1 MAIGRKTDGSY
12 YERGK
17 VTDKYANN
25 LIYNVLVMDDNP
37 EGALLE
43 SFAERGIH
51 ATVVKNKKTACKLL
65 DQGKFNIVFVSS
77 CFDGFGGPR
86 EPSVT
91 LCEITSGHPEMPVV
105 VLGEE
110 DSALAG
116 TRAIRGG
123 FADYLAKPVD
133 RIALGK
139 IISKYMPNHHA
150 PVIAS
155 VSHQLKTIYHIVGA
169 GSELAKTVELA
180 KKIAVTSTPVLISG
194 ESGTGK
200 ELIAHLIHTQSKRVN
215 GPYIR
220 VNCASLSESLI
231 ESELFG
237 HEKGAFTGAGSM
249 RKGRFERAHGGTLL
263 LDEITE
269 TPVAFQSQLLRA
281 LEEQDIERV
290 GGNET
295 INVNVR
301 VISTT
306 NRDILSEV
314 HKGNFRADLYYRLA
328 GIRLVV
334 PPLKQ
339 RREDIVPLVWHFIN
353 QLSPE
358 ANRSIER
365 LDPLMIEVFC
375 KYEWPGN
382 VRQLRNVVR
391 TSLILGTGSVLTLA
405 EVSWL
410 LDELNV
416 RPAAESSKLGEF
428 LGSMSLAEIERHAIV
443 ATLEQTDGNQVKA
456 AKVLGISDRTIREKV
471 KQYRKN
477 ESLLTAR

>member
-1 MAIGRKTDGSY
+1 MRDN
-12 YERGK
+12 R
-17 VTDKYANN
+17 VANI
-25 LIYNVLVMDDNP
+25 IYNVLVMDDNP
-37 EGALLE
+37 ERSLLE
-43 SFAERGIH
+43 CLAERGVR
-51 ATVVKNKKTACKLL
+51 ATVAKSKRSARKFL
-65 DQGKFNIVFVSS
+65 DQGKFNMVFVSS
-77 CFDGFGGPR
+77 CFDWFCHGAQPGVVL
-86 EPSVT
+86 S
-91 LCEITSGHPEMPVV
+91 EITCDNPEMPVV
-105 VLGEE
+105 MFGEE
-110 DSALAG
+110 DSAVAG
-116 TRAIRGG
+116 TCAIRAG
-123 FADYLAKPVD
+123 FADYLAKPAGKG
-133 RIALGK
+133 ALVKIVGK
-139 IISKYMPNHHA
+139 YLPNHEA

-155 VSHQLKTIYHIVGA
+155 THHQFKTLYHIVGV
-169 GSELAKTVELA
+169 GSELARTVELA
-180 KKIAVTSTPVLISG
+180 KKIAITSTPVLISG

-200 ELIAHLIHTQSKRVN
+200 ELIAHLIHNQSKRVN

-220 VNCASLSESLI
+220 VNCASLSESLM

-237 HEKGAFTGAGSM
+237 HEKGAFTGAGGL
-249 RKGRFERAHGGTLL
+249 RRGRFERAHGGTLL

-306 NRDILSEV
+306 NRDILSEM

-334 PPLKQ
+334 PPLKD
-339 RREDIVPLVWHFIN
+339 RLEDIVPLVWHFVN

-365 LDPLMIEVFC
+365 LDRRMIEVFC
-375 KYEWPGN
+375 KYRWPGN

-391 TSLILGTGSVLTLA
+391 TSLILGSGPILTLA
-405 EVSWL
+405 DVSWL

-416 RPAAESSKLGEF
+416 GGMNDSSKLSEF
-428 LGSMSLAEIERHAIV
+428 LGSISLAEIEKEAIV
-443 ATLEQTDGNQVKA
+443 ATLKQNDGNQLKA
-456 AKVLGISDRTIREKV
+456 AKVLGISDRTIREKI

>member
-1 MAIGRKTDGSY
+1 
-12 YERGK
+12 
-17 VTDKYANN
+17 VTDNHINN

-43 SFAERGIH
+43 SFASRGIH
-51 ATVVKNKKTACKLL
+51 AAVVKDKKSSRKLL
-65 DQGKFNIVFVSS
+65 DQGKFNVIFISS
-77 CFDGFGGPR
+77 GFDGFCRSKDLGI
-86 EPSVT
+86 T
-91 LCEITSGHPEMPVV
+91 LSEITFDHPEMPVV
-105 VLGEE
+105 ILGEE
-110 DSALAG
+110 DSAFAA
-116 TRAIRGG
+116 TCAIRAG

-133 RIALGK
+133 RVTLDK
-139 IISKYMPNHHA
+139 IICKYMPSHNA
-150 PVIAS
+150 PVIACAN
-155 VSHQLKTIYHIVGA
+155 HQLKTIYHIIGA

-200 ELIAHLIHTQSKRVN
+200 ELIAHLIHSQSKRVN
-215 GPYIR
+215 GPYVR
-220 VNCASLSESLI
+220 VNCASLSETLM

-237 HEKGAFTGAGSM
+237 HEKGAFTGAASM

-339 RREDIVPLVWHFIN
+339 RLEDIVPLVWHFIN

-358 ANRSIER
+358 ANRSIEQ
-365 LDPLMIEVFC
+365 LDPLMIEVFF

-405 EVSWL
+405 DVSWL

-416 RPAAESSKLGEF
+416 RPAAKSSKLGEF
-428 LGSMSLAEIERHAIV
+428 LGSMSLAEIEKRAIV
-443 ATLEQTDGNQVKA
+443 ATLEQTGGNQLKA

-477 ESLLTAR
+477 ESVLTAR

>member
-1 MAIGRKTDGSY
+1 
-12 YERGK
+12 
-17 VTDKYANN
+17 
-25 LIYNVLVMDDNP
+25 MDDNP

-43 SFAERGIH
+43 CFAARGIR
-51 ATVVKNKKTACKLL
+51 ATVVKSRESARKLL
-65 DQGKFNIVFVSS
+65 NQETFNLVFVSS
-77 CFDGFGGPR
+77 SFDG
-86 EPSVT
+86 
-91 LCEITSGHPEMPVV
+91 LCGIKTFTVILKEITCDQPEMPVV

-116 TRAIRGG
+116 TCAIRAG

-133 RIALGK
+133 KNALTK
-139 IISKYMPNHHA
+139 IVTKYMPNHDTS
-150 PVIAS
+150 VIAS
-155 VSHQLKTIYHIVGA
+155 ASHQLKTIYQIIGA
-169 GSELAKTVELA
+169 GSELINTIALA
-180 KKIAVTSTPVLISG
+180 KKIAATSTPVLISG

-200 ELIAHLIHTQSKRVN
+200 ELIAHLIHNQSKRSN

-220 VNCASLSESLI
+220 VNCASLSETLM

-290 GGNET
+290 GGNKT

-306 NRDILSEV
+306 NRDILTEV
-314 HKGNFRADLYYRLA
+314 HNGNFRADLYYRLA

-339 RREDIVPLVWHFIN
+339 RYEDIIPLVWHFIN

-358 ANRSIER
+358 ANRSIEL

-375 KYEWPGN
+375 KYDWPGN

-391 TSLILGTGSVLTLA
+391 TSLILGTGPILSLA
-405 EVSWL
+405 DVSWL

-416 RPAAESSKLGEF
+416 QPVMETTNLGDF
-428 LGSMSLAEIERHAIV
+428 IGSMSLAEIEKQAIV
-443 ATLEQTDGNQVKA
+443 ATLEQTDGNRLKA
-456 AKVLGISDRTIREKV
+456 AKVLGISDRTIREKI
-471 KQYRKN
+471 KQYRRN